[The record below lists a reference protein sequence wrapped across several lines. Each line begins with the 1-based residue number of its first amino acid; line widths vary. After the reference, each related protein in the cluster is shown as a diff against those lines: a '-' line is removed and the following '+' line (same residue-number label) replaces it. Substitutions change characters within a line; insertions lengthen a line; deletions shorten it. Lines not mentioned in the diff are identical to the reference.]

1 MKNDL
6 YKQMYV
12 KYQEGLSLSQVAELF
27 GITRQSVYA
36 GFKRRSYQLR
46 SKNERPFVIYD
57 NKRFTLRNNGYFG
70 CTTGNRELLH
80 RYKYEKEVKPIL
92 EGWDIHHIDHDKTNN
107 NIDNLVA
114 IPKSVHTWLFSE
126 GSNQYV
132 KKTVGVEEM
141 GVREHYVNQFIA
153 NKHWT

>member
-27 GITRQSVYA
+27 GITRQSVYT

-46 SKNERPFVIYD
+46 SKNERLFVIYD
-57 NKRFTLRNNGYFG
+57 NKKFTLRNNGYFG
-70 CTTGNRELLH
+70 CTTGKRELLH
-80 RYKYEKEVKPIL
+80 RYKYEKEVKPIS

-114 IPKSVHTWLFSE
+114 MPKSVHAWLFSE

-132 KKTVGVEEM
+132 KKTVGIEEM
-141 GVREHYVNQFIA
+141 GIREHYVNQFIA
-153 NKHWT
+153 NKHWA

>member
-27 GITRQSVYA
+27 GITRQSVYT

-57 NKRFTLRNNGYFG
+57 NK
-70 CTTGNRELLH
+70 
-80 RYKYEKEVKPIL
+80 K
-92 EGWDIHHIDHDKTNN
+92 IHT
-107 NIDNLVA
+107 
-114 IPKSVHTWLFSE
+114 
-126 GSNQYV
+126 
-132 KKTVGVEEM
+132 KKQWIFWVYY
-141 GVREHYVNQFIA
+141 R
-153 NKHWT
+153 

>member
-27 GITRQSVYA
+27 GITRQSVYT

-46 SKNERPFVIYD
+46 SKNERLFVIYD
-57 NKRFTLRNNGYFG
+57 NKKFTLRNNGYFG
-70 CTTGNRELLH
+70 CTTGKRELLH
-80 RYKYEKEVKPIL
+80 RYKYEKEVKPIS

-114 IPKSVHTWLFSE
+114 MPKSVHAWLFSE
-126 GSNQYV
+126 GSNQHV
-132 KKTVGVEEM
+132 KKTVGVEEV
-141 GVREHYVNQFIA
+141 GIREHYVNQFIA
-153 NKHWT
+153 NKHWA

>member
-46 SKNERPFVIYD
+46 SKNERPFVMYD
-57 NKRFTLRNNGYFG
+57 NKKFTLRNNGYFG

-80 RYKYEKEVKPIL
+80 RYKYKKEIRPIL
-92 EGWDIHHIDHDKTNN
+92 DGWDVHHIDHDKTNN
-107 NIDNLVA
+107 DIDNLVA
-114 IPKSVHTWLFSE
+114 IPKNIHAWLFAKE
-126 GSNQYV
+126 REDI
-132 KKTVGVEEM
+132 VEETN
-141 GVREHYVNQFIA
+141 GIERVGFAEHYVNQFVA
-153 NKHWT
+153 NKHYM